1 MPATQRLQRYFS
13 PILVGFVC
21 VVTLLV
27 LAVLYVAFSKTT
39 VAITLKAIPA
49 TIPFQYSAAD
59 LAVEPVV
66 VDINDSYTFTDY
78 EASASTDAIARG
90 TVTLTND
97 YSVDQ
102 PLVRTTRLLSKSG
115 VLFHTDDTVTVP
127 AGGTVDVAVYA
138 DQPGSSGN
146 IAADSF
152 EIVALSSSLKE
163 KIYATSTDAM
173 TGGVIKKVE
182 LTDEI
187 ITQAKLAA
195 HTAAEETA
203 QQTLLNKLDEPSSFN
218 TTNWVVTIT
227 DQMVNGSV
235 GEEVEAVT
243 VQSTGIATYLPLS
256 NTILHD
262 ALVADDQ
269 PITTDAT
276 ITYTTATD
284 GSEVVIS
291 GEASGDQVEPSLDF
305 VDAAVLTGKTEQ
317 QVKDY
322 LADFE
327 QVENV
332 TVQFVPFWSDRTPQ
346 LPQQINLILVQ

>member
-13 PILVGFVC
+13 PILVVFVC
-21 VVTLLV
+21 VVVLLV
-27 LAVLYVAFSKTT
+27 LAVVYVAFSKTT

-49 TIPFQYSAAD
+49 RIPFQYSAD
-59 LAVEPVV
+59 DVGVEPVV
-66 VDINDSYTFTDY
+66 VPINHSFTFTDY
-78 EASASTDAIARG
+78 EASTSTDAIARG
-90 TVTLTND
+90 TVTLVND
-97 YSVDQ
+97 YSVAQ

-127 AGGTVDVAVYA
+127 AGGSIDVAVYA

-146 IAADSF
+146 IAADTF

-163 KIYATSTDAM
+163 QIYATSTDPM
-173 TGGVIKKVE
+173 TGGVIKKVQ

-187 ITQAKLAA
+187 IAEAKVAA
-195 HTAAEETA
+195 QTAAEETA
-203 QQTLLNKLDEPSSFN
+203 QQTVVETLEQSSAFDAN
-218 TTNWVVTIT
+218 NLVITIT

-235 GEEVEAVT
+235 GEEVEVVT
-243 VQSTGIATYLPLS
+243 VQSTGVATYVSLTDTL
-256 NTILHD
+256 LHD

-276 ITYTTATD
+276 ITYTIATD
-284 GSEVVIS
+284 GSELVVS
-291 GEASGDQVEPSLDF
+291 GEASGAQLEPSLDF
-305 VDAAVLTGKTEQ
+305 VDAAALTGKTEQ
-317 QVKDY
+317 QVQDY

-327 QVENV
+327 QVEAV

-346 LPQQINLILVQ
+346 LPQQINLILAQ

>member
-1 MPATQRLQRYFS
+1 MPANQRLQHYFS
-13 PILVGFVC
+13 PILVGFV
-21 VVTLLV
+21 VLVGLLV

-39 VAITLKAIPA
+39 IAIRLKTVPA
-49 TIPFQYSAAD
+49 SIPFQYSAAD
-59 LAVEPVV
+59 VEVEPVV
-66 VDINDSYTFTDY
+66 MEINDSYMFTDY

-146 IAADSF
+146 IAADTF

-187 ITQAKLAA
+187 ITQAKADAQVAILA
-195 HTAAEETA
+195 
-203 QQTLLNKLDEPSSFN
+203 TLEPASSFN
-218 TTNWVVTIT
+218 ADNWIVTIT
-227 DQMVNGSV
+227 DQMVSGAV
-235 GEEVEAVT
+235 GEEVAAVT
-243 VQSTGIATYLPLS
+243 VQSSGVATYLPVTSTL
-256 NTILHD
+256 IRD
-262 ALVADDQ
+262 ALVEAEEPIAD
-269 PITTDAT
+269 DAT
-276 ITYTTATD
+276 ITYTLETN
-284 GSEVVIS
+284 GSEVIVS
-291 GEASGDQVEPSLDF
+291 GTAAGADLEPNLDF
-305 VDAAVLTGKTEQ
+305 VDAAALTGKTEQ
-317 QVKDY
+317 QVQDY

-327 QVENV
+327 QIESV

-346 LPQQINLILVQ
+346 LPQQINLILAQ